1 MSLSTTTTT
10 APPVA
15 GSRGRGI
22 AYRVLLGLPAL
33 AVTLAGG
40 QLLISGWFSTV
51 DGGIHRYHEL
61 SWGVLE
67 AVVIVVG
74 LVASL
79 WRPERRPAAYQQV
92 LIGLGALGVTMALI
106 REIDVATIVVGALII
121 GGGLLHPARQAWREL
136 GPWDG
141 PSLMVG
147 AVVAAP
153 LVWYAV
159 GQSALHRAAPAG
171 DPHMELAHYAGTT
184 AVALALA
191 GVAVLSA
198 SRRPGHRL
206 VTTSAAV
213 GLAVLG
219 IASLVWPDLE
229 SSFGVA
235 GGIAALVAAA
245 AIVAAGLRPAD
256 GGTPRG
262 RTAAMALALAVAAGG
277 VACGNDA
284 DPAQPEADAT
294 STADDTGEAIEV
306 VGVDFAFEG
315 LPAEATA
322 GTSFTFT
329 NASDEEVHEMI
340 VMRVDDDDETR
351 PLEELLELPDE
362 EVEQLVQPVGMQ
374 LALPGEDGI
383 DPESPAAA
391 APPVTVSEPGRY
403 LFLCFLPEGSDPA
416 IYRAALDGE
425 GDSGPPDAGDGP
437 PHATLGMVT
446 ELTVTE

>member
-1 MSLSTTTTT
+1 MSLSTTTT
-10 APPVA
+10 PPVA
-15 GSRGRGI
+15 GTRGRRI

-51 DGGIHRYHEL
+51 DGGSHRYHEL

-79 WRPERRPAAYQQV
+79 WRPTRRPAAYQQV
-92 LIGLGALGVTMALI
+92 LVGLGALGVTMALI

-121 GGGLLHPARQAWREL
+121 GGGFLHPARQAWREL

-147 AVVAAP
+147 AIVAAP

-159 GQSALHRAAPAG
+159 GESALHRAAPAG

-206 VTTSAAV
+206 VTTTAAV

-219 IASLVWPDLE
+219 IASLVWPDLD
-229 SSFGVA
+229 SSLGIT

-245 AIVAAGLRPAD
+245 AVAATGLRPAD
-256 GGTPRG
+256 DGTSHG
-262 RTAAMALALAVAAGG
+262 RTAAVTLALAVVAGG
-277 VACGNDA
+277 VACGSDA
-284 DPAQPEADAT
+284 DTAQPEADAT
-294 STADDTGEAIEV
+294 ATADGAGEAIEV

-315 LPAEATA
+315 VPAETTA

-329 NASDEEVHEMI
+329 NASDAEVHEMI
-340 VMRVDDDDETR
+340 VMRIDDAETR
-351 PLEELLELPDE
+351 PLEALLELPDE
-362 EVEQLVQPVGMQ
+362 EVQQLVQPVGMQ

-383 DPESPAAA
+383 DPESPATAS
-391 APPVTVSEPGRY
+391 PPVTVSEPGRY
-403 LFLCFLPEGSDPA
+403 VFLCFLPEGGDPEV
-416 IYRAALDGE
+416 YRAALAGE
-425 GDSGPPDAGDGP
+425 GDGGPPDAGDGP